1 MDSSWPVAKI
11 RPVNPVAK
19 ALALSRR
26 RASVLPPKKGKGS
39 YDRNKQK
46 RNYVPEDSGKEKD
59 RKAMQDWRR
68 NRKASR
74 KAKQQMQDWAFNAT
88 Q

>member
-1 MDSSWPVAKI
+1 VAKI

-26 RASVLPPKKGKGS
+26 RASVVPPKKGKGS

-46 RNYVPEDSGKEKD
+46 RNYVPEDSGKEKG
-59 RKAMQDWRR
+59 
-68 NRKASR
+68 
-74 KAKQQMQDWAFNAT
+74 
-88 Q
+88 